1 MYNLKLSDF
10 VNSGEQIRFTMY
22 GQDLKHVAT
31 EEDAE
36 STIVAFQSKMA
47 PYFGSTS
54 VNIYYSI
61 EGVNMDQSQH
71 LDCKF
76 SQLVQAS

>member
-1 MYNLKLSDF
+1 
-10 VNSGEQIRFTMY
+10 MY
-22 GQDLKHVAT
+22 GQDLKHIAT

-36 STIVAFQSKMA
+36 STIVAFQSQMA

-54 VNIYYSI
+54 VNLYFSI
-61 EGVNMDQSQH
+61 EGLNMDQSQH

-76 SQLVQAS
+76 FEIFQTD